1 MTTQRTSRQQ
11 IQTILVI
18 LLALLIGWKW
28 TSDLLFF
35 YFSVILSVVVLFSER
50 AMFWIDFLWM
60 KLTWLLSLII
70 PRIILSL
77 LFYLFLTPLAL
88 LSRIFGDGDPLQMK
102 KPASSMFRVEEPLS
116 GPTSFEKMW

>member
-35 YFSVILSVVVLFSER
+35 YVSVILSVVVLFSER
-50 AMFWIDFLWM
+50 AMFGIDFLWM
-60 KLTWLLSLII
+60 KLTWLLSQII
-70 PRIILSL
+70 PRVILSI
-77 LFYLFLTPLAL
+77 LFYFFLTPLAL
-88 LSRIFGDGDPLQMK
+88 LSRIFGDNDPLQMK
-102 KPASSMFRVEEPLS
+102 RPANTLFRVEEPLR
-116 GPTSFEKMW
+116 GPSSFEKMW